1 MEDPKLT
8 PEDELRLENE
18 LKALNLELNYDA
30 TNFISDDAPPELIS
44 MFLDNVARFE
54 EAHANAQGVPIRE
67 FAGIGDLPPSEEVPE
82 DELEAHIE
90 GLLEQ
95 LIKSGILIDR
105 PEHLSPRGYYRFLA
119 EEFLDQEVTDYS
131 APGHIHGFIYSELRH
146 DGPEFIREHVEETL
160 LDLLNLGHEFEGKWI
175 SEHCRDQKNAIG
187 RDEVLRRIHAFR
199 ARYAEI
205 KPIAFQPEEV
215 RQTEAGMYFFFLIAW
230 EGTPAQ
236 GGEPERYEG
245 LGVSQVG
252 WEEGEWLVQGIMMPG
267 FEF

>member
-1 MEDPKLT
+1 MEEPKLT

-18 LKALNLELNYDA
+18 LKALDLEITHGA
-30 TNFISDDAPPELIS
+30 KNFIADDAPPELVK
-44 MFLDNVARFE
+44 MFLDNVSKFE
-54 EAHANAQGVPIRE
+54 EAHANAPRVPIRE

-95 LIKSGILIDR
+95 FIKSGILIDR

-175 SEHCRDQKNAIG
+175 SERCRDQKNAIG

-215 RQTEAGMYFFFLIAW
+215 RQTEAGMYFFFLVAW

-252 WEEGEWLVQGIMMPG
+252 WEEGEWLVEGIMMPG